1 MEHLIKQYSH
11 FSSETLHGE
20 KFFPNSLFCFHH
32 DNILT
37 HQYFYPVS
45 PEILESQQKYPFCWL
60 FFASTSLK
68 NIT

>member
-1 MEHLIKQYSH
+1 MEHLIKHYS
-11 FSSETLHGE
+11 FFFDEALHLQ
-20 KFFPNSLFCFHH
+20 KIFPNSLFCFHH
-32 DNILT
+32 HTNLA

-45 PEILESQQKYPFCWL
+45 PEIVKNQQKQHFCWF